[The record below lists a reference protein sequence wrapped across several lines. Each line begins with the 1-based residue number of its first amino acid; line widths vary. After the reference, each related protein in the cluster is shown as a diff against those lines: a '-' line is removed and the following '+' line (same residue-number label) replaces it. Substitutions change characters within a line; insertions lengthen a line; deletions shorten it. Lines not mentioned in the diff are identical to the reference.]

1 MKNHFSS
8 ITIICILAVFAS
20 CKKKTDIDYMLPSKP
35 TSANGLGSRD
45 DLAALLRSAANKPET
60 FTVNAT
66 TGGKFFSSKGIA
78 YTVAPGIFIKPNG
91 ETAQGDVQVTVQEV
105 TQASEM
111 ILNDMPTNAI
121 VLPKDSIIN
130 PKDTT
135 VFNPKDSTFTRD
147 TTQQVIKGNE
157 EGGMLNSFGEIKVDA
172 SQGGENLELKP
183 NTAIEVEIPQLA
195 IPEPIISGS
204 FVPLWDTVKELTTQ
218 LIGRNHENIEVSSL
232 KESEKRI
239 ETGCQWV
246 QDNGNATT
254 GTTIVNNNDNTGNNT
269 TTVPSLKFNLDQ
281 LGSWKNCDVLIT
293 VDRKT
298 TVLGFFTNVFNNSDT
313 LSTYMGVE
321 SNMLFFKKKGNN
333 TVVKLYNPI
342 VAAPAG
348 KKGFLSYQNSF
359 GIGMEGTFLALV
371 NKDGKYYAHQKTVTI
386 GEPENGKDF
395 VGVNF
400 NLQEVTQEQMFALID
415 SMDDK

>member
-8 ITIICILAVFAS
+8 LTIICIMAVFAS
-20 CKKKTDIDYMLPSKP
+20 CKKKTDIEYMLPNKP
-35 TSANGLGSRD
+35 TSANGVGSRD
-45 DLAALLRSAANKPET
+45 DLAALLKSVANKPET

-66 TGGKFFSSKGIA
+66 IGGKFTSSKGIT
-78 YTVAPGIFIKPNG
+78 YTIDPGIFVKPNG

-121 VLPKDSIIN
+121 ILPKDSIIS

-135 VFNPKDSTFTRD
+135 IFNPKDSTFTRD
-147 TTQQVIKGNE
+147 TIQQVIKGNE

-183 NTAIEVEIPQLA
+183 NTAIEVEIPQPA

-218 LIGRNHENIEVSSL
+218 LIGRNHENMEVSSL

-254 GTTIVNNNDNTGNNT
+254 STTVVNNNNNSGST
-269 TTVPSLKFNLDQ
+269 STVPALKFNLDQ
-281 LGSWKNCDVLIT
+281 LGSWKNCDVLIQFT
-293 VDRKT
+293 RTT
-298 TVLGFFTNVFNNSDT
+298 TVLGYFTNVYNNSDT
-313 LSTYMGVE
+313 TSNYQGVE
-321 SNMLFFKKKGNN
+321 SNMLFFKKKGDN
-333 TVVKLYNPI
+333 TIVKLYNPI
-342 VAAPAG
+342 VAAPTG
-348 KKGFLSYQNSF
+348 KKGFLSYQNTF

-371 NKDGKYYAHQKTVTI
+371 NKDGKYFAQQKTVII
-386 GEPENGKDF
+386 GEPENGKNY

-400 NLQEVTQEQMFALID
+400 ILEEVTQEQMFALID
-415 SMDDK
+415 SMNDK